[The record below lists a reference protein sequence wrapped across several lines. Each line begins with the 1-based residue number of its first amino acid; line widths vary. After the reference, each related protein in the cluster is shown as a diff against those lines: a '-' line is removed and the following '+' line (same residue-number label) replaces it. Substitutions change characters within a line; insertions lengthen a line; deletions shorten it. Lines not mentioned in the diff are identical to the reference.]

1 MYSTWNVCILSYIY
15 NHYLQIYIH
24 VHVHQRPQAILYH
37 SKHGM
42 NNQLQLRAPLSRTY
56 HTMSMLGTS
65 QIITYTLTHLYIYIY
80 LFKDYTHIKAYVA
93 HASAIQMHTNTHIT
107 YEYII
112 WYQYGHDNISKFW
125 TIILNCLKELAS
137 LNRRLKSI
145 YVKKLEAFTLQLLHG
160 SWTTWPGLK
169 LMRFCQR
176 HIAHMS
182 HISRNVWRIQSSKL
196 IYST

>member
-1 MYSTWNVCILSYIY
+1 
-15 NHYLQIYIH
+15 
-24 VHVHQRPQAILYH
+24 
-37 SKHGM
+37 
-42 NNQLQLRAPLSRTY
+42 
-56 HTMSMLGTS
+56 
-65 QIITYTLTHLYIYIY
+65 
-80 LFKDYTHIKAYVA
+80 
-93 HASAIQMHTNTHIT
+93 MHTHTNIT

-137 LNRRLKSI
+137 LNGRLKSI

-196 IYST
+196 IYSTIVPGKCLLTGFPNCNDISSSAFAMLSPHPPPAPGKDLLKAHVQSSLHLRPSLLWHPMTIRDIFMY